1 MRKRNN
7 KNYANFVRCKKL
19 NIKKVLENTTIGNFV
34 LSLWNKCG
42 YKTIDEKDLPH
53 LLLYGHKRDWLEDSD
68 EINQKK
74 PLDRRT
80 AARIIHQ
87 FMKIE
92 MHIPDEKDISKA
104 EILKDLYTC
113 RVCANHIAQVVTKKI
128 MQPILAPDEKTYI
141 FDSLA
146 LITKKEQEQ
155 IIEKIQIK

>member
-1 MRKRNN
+1 M
-7 KNYANFVRCKKL
+7 
-19 NIKKVLENTTIGNFV
+19 ENTTIGNFV

-42 YKTIDEKDLPH
+42 YKQIDENLLPP
-53 LLLYGHKRDWLEDSD
+53 LLLYGHKRGWLEDSD
-68 EINQKK
+68 ETNPQK
-74 PLDRRT
+74 PLERRT

-128 MQPILAPDEKTYI
+128 MQPVLAPDEKTYI

-155 IIEKIQIK
+155 IIKKIQIK

>member
-7 KNYANFVRCKKL
+7 KNYAHFVRCKKI
-19 NIKKVLENTTIGNFV
+19 NIKKILENTTIGNFV
-34 LSLWNKCG
+34 LTLWNQCG

-53 LLLYGHKRDWLEDSD
+53 LLLYGHKRGWLEDSD

-80 AARIIHQ
+80 AARIVHQ

-113 RVCANHIAQVVTKKI
+113 RVCANHIAQVVVKKI
-128 MQPILAPDEKTYI
+128 MQPVLSPDGTTYI

-146 LITKKEQEQ
+146 PVTKKEQQ
-155 IIEKIQIK
+155 SIINRLKK

>member
-7 KNYANFVRCKKL
+7 KNYAHFVRCKKI
-19 NIKKVLENTTIGNFV
+19 NIKKKVLENTTIGNFV
-34 LSLWNKCG
+34 LSLWNKCV
-42 YKTIDEKDLPH
+42 YKQIDEKLLPP
-53 LLLYGHKRDWLEDSD
+53 LLLYGHKRGWLEDSD
-68 EINQKK
+68 EINPQNF
-74 PLDRRT
+74 LDRRT

-113 RVCANHIAQVVTKKI
+113 RVCANHIAQVVVKNI
-128 MQPILAPDEKTYI
+128 ILPVLSPDGTTYI

-146 LITKKEQEQ
+146 PVTKKEQQ
-155 IIEKIQIK
+155 SIINRLKK